1 MEAFSVVKD
10 KDFYKTLAKL
20 ALPVALQQLI
30 SLCVVMLDNVMVASL
45 GDLALSSVSQ
55 ANQVT
60 VFFTFIVRGVSGGAA
75 LMISQY
81 WGKKDVERIKQIF
94 AVIFQVTGFIA
105 VAVNIFVFFCPELV
119 LRFFTNDADIIVS
132 AQGYIKIVS
141 FSYLLFA
148 LADTFAAMLRCVE
161 IVKITFAVSVFSL
174 FTNLFLNYSLIG
186 GNFGFPAL
194 GIEGAA
200 IATVISR
207 GLELAIVMVF
217 FFCIQKRI
225 PAKSIDLFRVDKLM
239 YKDYAKYG
247 LPILIGDIQWGMVGV
262 FKSVIIG
269 RLGVSMISAANI
281 ADTIM
286 QLGLIFSNGLASAAC
301 VVIGK
306 TVGVKNYEL
315 TRKYSTTIQ
324 IIFVGVGVV
333 MSSMVFLLRDP
344 FVSLYDVSSETS
356 TLAAQ
361 LIAIGAITLLG
372 TSYHVACFTGI
383 NRGAGDSKFVFK
395 VDMICGWLVMLPLSF
410 LTAFVFKA
418 PLPVIFIATRI
429 DQCFKWIVALI
440 RLKGD
445 RWITNIVRE

>member
-1 MEAFSVVKD
+1 VVKD
-10 KDFYKTLAKL
+10 KSFYATLAKIS
-20 ALPVALQQLI
+20 LPVALQQLI

-94 AVIFQVTGFIA
+94 AVIFQVTGAIA
-105 VAVNIFVFFCPELV
+105 IAVNIFVFFCPELV

-132 AQGYIKIVS
+132 AQGYIRIVS

-161 IVKITFAVSVFSL
+161 IVKITFAVSVLSL

-207 GLELAIVMVF
+207 GLELAIVMLF
-217 FFCIQKRI
+217 FFCFQKRI
-225 PAKSIDLFRVDKLM
+225 PAKPIDLFKINNLM

-269 RLGVSMISAANI
+269 RLGISMISAANI

-286 QLGLIFSNGLASAAC
+286 QLGLVFTTGLSSAAC

-315 TRKYSTTIQ
+315 TRQYSKTIQ

-333 MSSMVFLLRDP
+333 MSSLVFISRNI
-344 FVSLYDVSSETS
+344 FVSCYDVSVETS

-410 LTAFVFKA
+410 ITAFVFKA

-429 DQCFKWIVALI
+429 DQCFKWIIALI
-440 RLKGD
+440 RLKD
-445 RWITNIVRE
+445 DKWITNIVRD

>member
-1 MEAFSVVKD
+1 MVKD
-10 KDFYKTLAKL
+10 KNFYATLAKL

-60 VFFTFIVRGVSGGAA
+60 VFFTYIVRGVSGGAA

-94 AVIFQVTGFIA
+94 AVIFQVTGLIA
-105 VAVNIFVFFCPELV
+105 LAVNIFVFFCPEVV
-119 LRFFTNDADIIVS
+119 LRFFTNDADIIAS

-141 FSYLLFA
+141 FSYSLFA

-174 FTNLFLNYSLIG
+174 FTNFFLNYSLIG
-186 GNFGFPAL
+186 GHFGFPAL

-200 IATVISR
+200 IATVIAR
-207 GLELAIVMVF
+207 GLELSIVMFYF
-217 FFCIQKRI
+217 FFIQKRI
-225 PAKSIDLFRVDKLM
+225 PAKPIDLFKVDKLM

-247 LPILIGDIQWGMVGV
+247 LPILVGDIQWGMVGV

-286 QLGLIFSNGLASAAC
+286 QMGLIFSNGLASAAC

-306 TVGVKNYEL
+306 TVGAKNYEL

-324 IIFVGVGVV
+324 IIFVGVGVI
-333 MSSMVFLLRDP
+333 MSSMVFLSRNL
-344 FVSLYDVSSETS
+344 FVSFYDVSAETS

-383 NRGAGDSKFVFK
+383 NRGAGDSKFVFR
-395 VDMICGWLVMLPLSF
+395 VDMISGWLVMLPLSF
-410 LTAFVFKA
+410 ITAFVFKA

-429 DQCFKWIVALI
+429 DQCYKWIVALI
-440 RLKGD
+440 RLRGNK
-445 RWITNIVRE
+445 WITNIVRE

>member
-1 MEAFSVVKD
+1 MVKD
-10 KDFYKTLAKL
+10 KDFYKTLARL
-20 ALPVALQQLI
+20 SLPVALQQLI

-119 LRFFTNDADIIVS
+119 LRFFTNDADIIAS

-161 IVKITFAVSVFSL
+161 IVKITFVVSVMSL
-174 FTNLFLNYSLIG
+174 FVNLFLNYSLIG

-200 IATVISR
+200 IATVIAR
-207 GLELAIVMVF
+207 GLELVIVMIF

-225 PAKSIDLFRVDKLM
+225 PAKPLDLFKVDKLM
-239 YKDYAKYG
+239 YRDYAKYG
-247 LPILIGDIQWGMVGV
+247 LPILVGDVQWGMVGV

-306 TVGVKNYEL
+306 TVGVKNYDL

-324 IIFVGVGVV
+324 IIFVGVGVF
-333 MSSMVFLLRDP
+333 MSSMVFLLRNP

-356 TLAAQ
+356 TLAAR

>member
-94 AVIFQVTGFIA
+94 AVIFQVTGLIA
-105 VAVNIFVFFCPELV
+105 LAVNIFVFFCPTIV
-119 LRFFTNDADIIVS
+119 LRFFTNDADIISS

-225 PAKSIDLFRVDKLM
+225 PAKPIDLFRVDKLM

-333 MSSMVFLLRDP
+333 MSSMVFLLRNP

-356 TLAAQ
+356 TLAAS

-395 VDMICGWLVMLPLSF
+395 VDMICGWLIMLPLSF
-410 LTAFVFKA
+410 ITAFVFKA

-429 DQCFKWIVALI
+429 DQCFKWIIALI

>member
-1 MEAFSVVKD
+1 MVKD
-10 KDFYKTLAKL
+10 KSFYATLAKIS
-20 ALPVALQQLI
+20 LPVALQQLI

-94 AVIFQVTGFIA
+94 AVIFQVTGAIA
-105 VAVNIFVFFCPELV
+105 LAVNVFVFFCPELV
-119 LRFFTNDADIIVS
+119 LRFFTNDADIIAS
-132 AQGYIKIVS
+132 AQDYIKIVS

-161 IVKITFAVSVFSL
+161 IVKITFAVSIISL
-174 FTNLFLNYSLIG
+174 FTNLFLNYALIG

-207 GLELAIVMVF
+207 GLELAIVMLF

-225 PAKSIDLFRVDKLM
+225 STKPIDLFKVDRLM
-239 YKDYAKYG
+239 YKDYAKHG
-247 LPILIGDIQWGMVGV
+247 LPILIGDVQWGMVGV

-269 RLGVSMISAANI
+269 RLGISMISAANI

-286 QLGLIFSNGLASAAC
+286 QLGLIFSNGLATAAC
-301 VVIGK
+301 VVVGK
-306 TVGVKNYEL
+306 TVGVKNYAL

-324 IIFVGVGVV
+324 IIFVGVGIV
-333 MSSMVFLLRDP
+333 MSATVFLSRNL
-344 FVSLYDVSSETS
+344 FVSCYDVSSETS
-356 TLAAQ
+356 ALADQ

-410 LTAFVFKA
+410 VTAFVFKA

-429 DQCFKWIVALI
+429 DQCFKWVIALI
-440 RLKGD
+440 RLKGN

>member
-1 MEAFSVVKD
+1 VVKD

>member
-1 MEAFSVVKD
+1 MVKD

>member
-1 MEAFSVVKD
+1 MVKD

-94 AVIFQVTGFIA
+94 AVIFQVTGLIA
-105 VAVNIFVFFCPELV
+105 LAVNIFVFFCPTIV
-119 LRFFTNDADIIVS
+119 LRFFTNDADIISS

-225 PAKSIDLFRVDKLM
+225 PAKPIDLFRVDKLM

-333 MSSMVFLLRDP
+333 MSSMVFLLRNP

-356 TLAAQ
+356 TLAAS

-395 VDMICGWLVMLPLSF
+395 VDMICGWLIMLPLSF
-410 LTAFVFKA
+410 ITAFVFKA

-429 DQCFKWIVALI
+429 DQCFKWIIALI

>member
-1 MEAFSVVKD
+1 
-10 KDFYKTLAKL
+10 
-20 ALPVALQQLI
+20 
-30 SLCVVMLDNVMVASL
+30 
-45 GDLALSSVSQ
+45 
-55 ANQVT
+55 
-60 VFFTFIVRGVSGGAA
+60 
-75 LMISQY
+75 MISQY

-94 AVIFQVTGFIA
+94 AVIFQVTGLIA
-105 VAVNIFVFFCPELV
+105 LAVNVFVFFCPTIV
-119 LRFFTNDADIIVS
+119 LRFFTNDADIIAS
-132 AQGYIKIVS
+132 AQGYIRIVS

-200 IATVISR
+200 IATVVSR

-225 PAKSIDLFRVDKLM
+225 PAKPLDLFRVDKLM

-247 LPILIGDIQWGMVGV
+247 LPILVGDVQWGMVGV

-306 TVGVKNYEL
+306 TVGVKNYDL

-333 MSSMVFLLRDP
+333 MSSMVFLLRNP

-383 NRGAGDSKFVFK
+383 NR
-395 VDMICGWLVMLPLSF
+395 
-410 LTAFVFKA
+410 
-418 PLPVIFIATRI
+418 R
-429 DQCFKWIVALI
+429 Q
-440 RLKGD
+440 
-445 RWITNIVRE
+445 

>member
-1 MEAFSVVKD
+1 MVKD

-94 AVIFQVTGFIA
+94 AVIFQVTGLIA
-105 VAVNIFVFFCPELV
+105 LAVNIFVFFCPTIV
-119 LRFFTNDADIIVS
+119 LRFFTNDADIIAS
-132 AQGYIKIVS
+132 AQGYIRIVS
-141 FSYLLFA
+141 FSYSLFA

-225 PAKSIDLFRVDKLM
+225 PAKPIDLFRVDKLM

-306 TVGVKNYEL
+306 TVGVKNYDL

-356 TLAAQ
+356 TLAAR

-395 VDMICGWLVMLPLSF
+395 VDMICGWLIMLPISF

>member
-1 MEAFSVVKD
+1 MVKD

-94 AVIFQVTGFIA
+94 SVIFQVTGLIA
-105 VAVNIFVFFCPELV
+105 LAVNILVFFCPTIV
-119 LRFFTNDADIIVS
+119 LRFFTNDADIIAS
-132 AQGYIKIVS
+132 AQGYIRIVS

-217 FFCIQKRI
+217 FFYIQKRI
-225 PAKSIDLFRVDKLM
+225 PAKPIDLFRVDKLM

-306 TVGVKNYEL
+306 TVGVKNYDL

-383 NRGAGDSKFVFK
+383 NRGAGDSKFVFR
-395 VDMICGWLVMLPLSF
+395 VDMVFGWLIMLPISF

-429 DQCFKWIVALI
+429 DQCFKWIIARI

>member
-1 MEAFSVVKD
+1 MLPSFPSVE
-10 KDFYKTLAKL
+10 T
-20 ALPVALQQLI
+20 
-30 SLCVVMLDNVMVASL
+30 
-45 GDLALSSVSQ
+45 
-55 ANQVT
+55 
-60 VFFTFIVRGVSGGAA
+60 
-75 LMISQY
+75 
-81 WGKKDVERIKQIF
+81 
-94 AVIFQVTGFIA
+94 
-105 VAVNIFVFFCPELV
+105 
-119 LRFFTNDADIIVS
+119 
-132 AQGYIKIVS
+132 S
-141 FSYLLFA
+141 FESYSLFA

-161 IVKITFAVSVFSL
+161 IVKITFAVSIFSL

-200 IATVISR
+200 LATVITR
-207 GLELAIVMVF
+207 GLELAIVMF
-217 FFCIQKRI
+217 YFFCVQKRI
-225 PAKSIDLFRVDKLM
+225 PAKPIDLFKADKLM
-239 YKDYAKYG
+239 YKDYVKYG

-286 QLGLIFSNGLASAAC
+286 QLGLVFSNGLASAAC

-324 IIFVGVGVV
+324 IVFVGVGIV
-333 MSSMVFLLRDP
+333 MCSLVFLSRNL
-344 FVSLYDVSSETS
+344 FVSCYDVSAETAS
-356 TLAAQ
+356 LAVQ
-361 LIAIGAITLLG
+361 LIAIGSITLLG

-383 NRGAGDSKFVFK
+383 NRGAGDSKFVFR
-395 VDMICGWLVMLPLSF
+395 VDMVFGWLIMLPVSF
-410 LTAFVFKA
+410 ISAFIFKA

-445 RWITNIVRE
+445 KWITNIVRE